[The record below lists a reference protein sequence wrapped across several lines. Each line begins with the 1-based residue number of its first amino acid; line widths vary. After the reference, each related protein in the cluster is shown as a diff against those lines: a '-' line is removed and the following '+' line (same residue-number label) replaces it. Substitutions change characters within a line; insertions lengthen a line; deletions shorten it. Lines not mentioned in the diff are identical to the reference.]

1 MAKQTSIHLRPCKQS
16 SEIHN
21 KREKALD
28 YVRSDLSPLNEWWS
42 AVPSL
47 GERRSQISALVKE
60 KTGRKMQ
67 AKAEPL
73 REGVVVI
80 KEDTTMEELQEL
92 GKRFQERF
100 GVTPVQIAIHKDE
113 GHWQGEVWKPNLHA
127 HIVFDWYDHST
138 GKSIKTTSLD
148 AIEMQTICAEVLGM
162 ERGVSSEKK
171 HLEASRYKAQARQKE
186 LEALQKERDEVV
198 AKREETERMT
208 ETLREESKDLQ
219 LRKQTLEEDIENLSE
234 SLHVKAE
241 GIVKGTAQG
250 VADWFTGKSKRRA
263 KKAEENEAKTKA
275 EASAQ
280 IKAIR
285 DKCAAKEKLAEDKIT
300 EADRTITQY
309 TSWKKSHQA
318 NLDRIEDY
326 KKRAVTA
333 ENRLRQLEQSVSLR
347 ETLIE
352 KSHQIRSMSEGTV
365 EQTFQRRDCTVQP
378 YCRQGQHIPLDNPLH
393 MRLEEGHRLMLHDQ
407 HWVTEQ
413 GFWNGIKKG
422 LTKVF
427 EKRKSG
433 VCLGK
438 AAARTWKIS
447 WFLNY

>member
-47 GERRSQISALVKE
+47 GERRSQISALVKG

-162 ERGVSSEKK
+162 ERGVSSEKT
-171 HLEASRYKAQARQKE
+171 SR
-186 LEALQKERDEVV
+186 
-198 AKREETERMT
+198 
-208 ETLREESKDLQ
+208 S
-219 LRKQTLEEDIENLSE
+219 IEIQS
-234 SLHVKAE
+234 SGPA
-241 GIVKGTAQG
+241 KGT
-250 VADWFTGKSKRRA
+250 
-263 KKAEENEAKTKA
+263 
-275 EASAQ
+275 
-280 IKAIR
+280 
-285 DKCAAKEKLAEDKIT
+285 
-300 EADRTITQY
+300 
-309 TSWKKSHQA
+309 
-318 NLDRIEDY
+318 
-326 KKRAVTA
+326 
-333 ENRLRQLEQSVSLR
+333 
-347 ETLIE
+347 
-352 KSHQIRSMSEGTV
+352 
-365 EQTFQRRDCTVQP
+365 
-378 YCRQGQHIPLDNPLH
+378 
-393 MRLEEGHRLMLHDQ
+393 
-407 HWVTEQ
+407 
-413 GFWNGIKKG
+413 
-422 LTKVF
+422 
-427 EKRKSG
+427 
-433 VCLGK
+433 
-438 AAARTWKIS
+438 
-447 WFLNY
+447 